1 MKLLAG
7 SSSPMAI
14 MMVVSAGVMWAGSGL
29 GAQNVYC
36 LLYTSCIT
44 VAAAA
49 FPASIDA
56 KYVQCISI
64 SPMIP

>member
-29 GAQNVYC
+29 GAQNVYERSSINAME
-36 LLYTSCIT
+36 LT
-44 VAAAA
+44 A
-49 FPASIDA
+49 FR
-56 KYVQCISI
+56 
-64 SPMIP
+64 MIMAGIIL